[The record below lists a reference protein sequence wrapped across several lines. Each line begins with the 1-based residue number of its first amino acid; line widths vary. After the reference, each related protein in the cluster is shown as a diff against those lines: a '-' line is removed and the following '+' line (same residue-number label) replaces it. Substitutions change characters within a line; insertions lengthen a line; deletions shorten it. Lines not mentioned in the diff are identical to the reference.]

1 MRYIPMLLVTLVLVV
16 GCGPKEEAKKEAVPL
31 EKIPENVMQ
40 VAKEKLPDVTFDRA
54 VKKPNGEYEIVGKS
68 KDGKVREIDITPS
81 GEVTETDK

>member
-1 MRYIPMLLVTLVLVV
+1 MRFIPIFLAALFLVV
-16 GCGPKEEAKKEAVPL
+16 GCAPKEEPKKEAVQL
-31 EKIPENVMQ
+31 DQIPENVMT

-54 VKKPNGEYEIVGKS
+54 VRKRNGEYEIMGKG